1 METQVIVELTTN
13 YPELMHRLVKFHQSI
28 NHAFSEKLKSELF
41 IEPFHEGMLYIFRDF
56 DAFVSIHTPIPR
68 FPEFIKKR
76 LFQIPHEDE
85 QEILGSVLQD
95 SKQLPADGIKYFL
108 KPRTHPVDQIF
119 PILSKYYQSI
129 HPEITASIEQEA
141 VCLRFQAFEAVRR
154 NFELMYWLVKKVL
167 RSKGLTLHDL
177 YNE

>member
-1 METQVIVELTTN
+1 MDNQVIIELTTN
-13 YPELMHRLVKFHQSI
+13 YPELMERLVKFHQAI

-56 DAFVSIHTPIPR
+56 DAFTAVHAPIPR

-76 LFQIPHEDE
+76 LFQIPFDDE
-85 QEILGSVLQD
+85 KEILGSVLKDQT
-95 SKQLPADGIKYFL
+95 KFPADGIKYYL
-108 KPRTHPVDQIF
+108 KPKSNPVDRLF

-129 HPEITASIEQEA
+129 HPQIMGTIENDA
-141 VCLRFQAFEAVRR
+141 ICLKFGSYEAVRR
-154 NFELMYWLVKKVL
+154 NFELMYWVVKKVL
-167 RSKGLTLHDL
+167 RSKGLSLHEL